1 MTTRPASAD
10 GLPLPRLQ
18 ECTVLDLSLT
28 LAEDLP
34 CHWPAHQPYQHK
46 LWSWFATRR
55 NGAQTVYNRSGA
67 PYSTR
72 WMAIDEHTGTHFDA
86 PSHFVPPPDSGL
98 PHAGPAGEVTAEQ
111 VPVSQLMGPAAV
123 VDLTAPATFDADGR
137 NEGGVSPFITADH
150 LIAWERRHGSL
161 AAGEVVLLRTGWDA
175 RYRRGP
181 EGDGYLYDVIV
192 TGRAPGW
199 PAPDVAA
206 VELLLER
213 GVRCVGTDA
222 PSMGAAHDGVPAHVR
237 GLSAGAVYVE
247 CLTGLDRLPAR
258 GAWFCFLPLKVEGGT
273 GAPGRAVAFVP
284 APSED
289 PAHPSHI

>member
-1 MTTRPASAD
+1 MH
-10 GLPLPRLQ
+10 
-18 ECTVLDLSLT
+18 DLSLS

-34 CHWPAHQPYQHK
+34 CHWPAHQPFQHK
-46 LWSWFATRR
+46 VWSWFATRKD
-55 NGAQTVYNRSGA
+55 GAQAAYNRSGA

-98 PHAGPAGEVTAEQ
+98 PNAAPAGEVTAER
-111 VPVSQLMGPAAV
+111 VPVAQLMGPAAV
-123 VDLTAPATFDADGR
+123 VDVTALAAGGGDD
-137 NEGGVSPFITADH
+137 GVSPFITADH
-150 LIAWERRHGSL
+150 LTAWERRYGRL
-161 AAGEVVLLRTGWDA
+161 VPGEVVLLRTGWDT

-181 EGDGYLYDVIV
+181 EGDAYLYDVIV

-206 VELLLER
+206 MELLLDR
-213 GVRCVGTDA
+213 GVRCVGIDA
-222 PSMGAAHDGVPAHVR
+222 PSMGAAHDGVPVHVR

-273 GAPGRAVAFVP
+273 GAPGRAVAFLPP
-284 APSED
+284 ATD
-289 PAHPSHI
+289 D